1 MVFILNKEVNPEYAE
16 YVSYVAVRDGMVSDT
31 FVDYGEEIHQLTYL
45 GPLPLVAPTSNS
57 QPLEEEPATNGEE
70 KSRVPHWII
79 GACVAVVTGGVVG
92 MGAWFYRKR
101 RTTQHEQKKLPFE
114 VAADSISES
123 PSGDSLF
130 SADGDY
136 IEDRY

>member
-1 MVFILNKEVNPEYAE
+1 MVFIVNKEVNPEYAE
-16 YVSYVAVRDGMVSDT
+16 YVSYVAVRNGMGSDT
-31 FVDYGEEIHQLTYL
+31 FVHNGEEIHQLTYL

-57 QPLEEEPATNGEE
+57 QPLEEEPASNGEGNN
-70 KSRVPHWII
+70 RVPHWII
-79 GACVAVVTGGVVG
+79 GACVAVVAGGVVG
-92 MGAWFYRKR
+92 MGAWFYKR
-101 RTTQHEQKKLPFE
+101 RHATQQEQKKQSSE

-123 PSGDSLF
+123 PSGESLF